1 MPDELTILADVI
13 EGERG
18 GFTLDI
24 STPAKAALIE
34 WVRRFKQP
42 GVVTVRFRAG
52 KESKTVQQ
60 LRKVHALFRDIA
72 TETGHDADDVK
83 WQLKVKFLTR
93 QKEVVDLETGECRYV
108 DYVPSLAEL
117 EKDEM
122 RDFIDKAMAW
132 AGQFLGMSFDERGVA

>member
-1 MPDELTILADVI
+1 VPDEFTLLADVI

-18 GFTLDI
+18 GYTLDI
-24 STPAKAALIE
+24 STVAKAALIE
-34 WVRRFKQP
+34 WVRRFKAP
-42 GVVTVRFRAG
+42 GPVTVKFRAG

-60 LRKVHALFRDIA
+60 LRKVHAIFRDIA
-72 TETGHDADDVK
+72 QETGHEADDVK

-93 QKEVVDLETGECRYV
+93 QKEVVDLETGEVKFV

-117 EKDEM
+117 EKDDM
-122 RDFIDKAMAW
+122 REFIDKTMAW